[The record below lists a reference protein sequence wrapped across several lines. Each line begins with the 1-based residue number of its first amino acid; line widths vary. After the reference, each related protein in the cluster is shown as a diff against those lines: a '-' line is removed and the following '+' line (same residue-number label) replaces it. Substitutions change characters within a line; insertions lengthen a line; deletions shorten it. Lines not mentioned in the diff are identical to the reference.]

1 MDIPAYLQRIHYQG
15 SLEPTAQ
22 TLRDLHVAHQL
33 AVPFENLSIFLGQPI
48 VLDAEALFAKI
59 VGRRRGGFCYELNG
73 LFAALL
79 RELGFRVDMLS
90 AGVAH
95 PGGVFG
101 PEFDHMVL
109 MVSLEQRWLADVGF
123 GDAFREPLLLDEPNE
138 QRQNERAFQIAP
150 DGPYR
155 TLLRRDDG
163 GDWRV
168 RYRFTLQPHRMA
180 DYQRMCLFHQTS
192 PQSPFTQR
200 RTCSLATPD
209 GRITL
214 TDMRFIRT
222 GADGERE
229 ERALTSEE
237 EYRSILR
244 EQFGIIDP

>member
-1 MDIPAYLQRIHYQG
+1 
-15 SLEPTAQ
+15 
-22 TLRDLHVAHQL
+22 
-33 AVPFENLSIFLGQPI
+33 
-48 VLDAEALFAKI
+48 
-59 VGRRRGGFCYELNG
+59 
-73 LFAALL
+73 
-79 RELGFRVDMLS
+79 
-90 AGVAH
+90 
-95 PGGVFG
+95 
-101 PEFDHMVL
+101 
-109 MVSLEQRWLADVGF
+109 
-123 GDAFREPLLLDEPNE
+123 
-138 QRQNERAFQIAP
+138 
-150 DGPYR
+150 
-155 TLLRRDDG
+155 
-163 GDWRV
+163 
-168 RYRFTLQPHRMA
+168 MA